1 MHLKFNLVMKLWTVI
16 ENRKEYESALAR
28 IDELMAEN
36 PGLKTNNGKELK
48 LLLFLIERYE
58 EENFPIS
65 SPDPINAIKI
75 RMEDLGLQAKDMVGS
90 IGDKGTISKVLSRKL
105 PLSLNMIRKLSH
117 QLHLPADVLIKEI
130 KLKAA

>member
-1 MHLKFNLVMKLWTVI
+1 MKLWTVI
-16 ENRKEYESALAR
+16 ESKREYESALAR
-28 IDELMAEN
+28 IDELMTEN
-36 PGLKTNNGKELK
+36 PGLKTSHGKELK
-48 LLLFLIERYE
+48 LLLFLVEHYE
-58 EENFPIS
+58 EENYS
-65 SPDPINAIKI
+65 VGSPDPIEAIKI
-75 RMEDLGLQAKDMVGS
+75 RMDDLGLQPKDMALS

>member
-1 MHLKFNLVMKLWTVI
+1 MKLWTVI
-16 ENRKEYESALAR
+16 ENKKEYESALAR

-36 PGLKTNNGKELK
+36 PGLKTTEGKELK
-48 LLLFLIERYE
+48 LLLFLVERYE
-58 EENFPIS
+58 EENFPIG
-65 SPDPINAIKI
+65 SPDPIEAIKI
-75 RMEDLGLQAKDMVGS
+75 RMDDLGLQPKDMARS

-117 QLHLPADVLIKEI
+117 QLHLSADVLIKEI